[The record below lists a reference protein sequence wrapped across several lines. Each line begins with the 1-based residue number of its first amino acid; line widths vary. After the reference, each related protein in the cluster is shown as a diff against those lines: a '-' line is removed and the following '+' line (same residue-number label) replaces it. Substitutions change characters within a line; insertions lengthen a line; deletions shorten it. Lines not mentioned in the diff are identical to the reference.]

1 MPNRI
6 SVASVIE
13 KNKIG
18 SDVPYLC
25 FLQVGII
32 EPTTGGQTGTL
43 YYVNNTED
51 VTYQGVL
58 YTAIAFDIELNDELG
73 AQPQITLTIQDFT
86 RAVLTTMYAYDG
98 GVGFPVTFLVAQ
110 AGSLDQ
116 APDVQEFFEIT
127 SAQAANYVITWMLGA
142 ESGLTRTFP
151 KRQQRKDFC
160 QWIYRDQ
167 TTCRYSG
174 NIPNCDRTLAGGN
187 GCAAHQNAVN
197 FGGMPNLVSANSIT
211 R

>member
-1 MPNRI
+1 MANRI

-25 FLQVGII
+25 FLQVGVID
-32 EPTTGGQTGTL
+32 PTTGGQIDTL
-43 YYVNNTED
+43 NYVNNTED
-51 VTYQGVL
+51 ITYQGVL
-58 YTAIAFDIELNDELG
+58 YTAIQFSIELNDEIG
-73 AQPQITLTIQDFT
+73 TQPQISLTIQDFS
-86 RAVLTTMYAYDG
+86 RAVLKTMYAYGG
-98 GVGFPVTFLVAQ
+98 GVGFPVTCMVTNSDA
-110 AGSLDQ
+110 LDQ
-116 APDVQEFFEIT
+116 PPDVEEFFEII
-127 SAQAANYVITWMLGA
+127 SAQAANYVVTWTLGA

-160 QWIYRDQ
+160 QWVYRDQ
-167 TTCRYSG
+167 ATCRYSG
-174 NIPNCDRTLAGGN
+174 NIPNCDRTLAGAN
-187 GCAAHQNAVN
+187 GCSAHQNSVN